1 MGEKPMGAPGE
12 GDTDPESAAAGIN
25 TTRSNIK
32 NAGVADEP
40 TGAGSGGGAPTP
52 DAPDPAEGSI
62 VTTRSNIKGSAG
74 ATSDTDPIPGVD
86 VKLGK

>member
-32 NAGVADEP
+32 NAGVADQP
-40 TGAGSGGGAPTP
+40 TGAASGGAGTPHAPG
-52 DAPDPAEGSI
+52 PAEGSI

-74 ATSDTDPIPGVD
+74 AAGAAGEPIPGAD